1 MCLEVYVSCILFS
14 LRGKYVV
21 IDGSLEITVWKGR
34 VWRNGDSQCAT
45 FPCSKTPFPSNVDQ
59 DRTAWLERPKV
70 DFRLSTYS
78 CRWSHTLSWKI
89 TKKKLSHFFQMWK
102 LKIYWKMFEIEQFFS
117 RLKYYHK
124 RVPGQSFKSYTPFS
138 LFPDFPATS
147 LFQEFEPANFSL
159 LTVRSVKDSEQ
170 NKI

>member
-1 MCLEVYVSCILFS
+1 
-14 LRGKYVV
+14 
-21 IDGSLEITVWKGR
+21 
-34 VWRNGDSQCAT
+34 
-45 FPCSKTPFPSNVDQ
+45 
-59 DRTAWLERPKV
+59 
-70 DFRLSTYS
+70 
-78 CRWSHTLSWKI
+78 
-89 TKKKLSHFFQMWK
+89 
-102 LKIYWKMFEIEQFFS
+102 MFEIEQFFS

-170 NKI
+170 NKIKKNNKNVLTLSRDIQMFPQWKNIRTLSHVSLYRSTN